1 MKSWISRRMSP
12 LLSDMAFR
20 RYWLGQSVSLLGGQ
34 ISMLALPLTAV
45 MVLHATAV
53 GMAFL
58 TAIGSLPSLLFSLH
72 AGAWVDQHGNRRRTM
87 VVADAGRTLL
97 LASIPAAFFLRILS
111 IPLLI
116 GLWFLVRTFSVFF
129 RVASSTLFVSLVP
142 KNRYVEANSLL
153 HTSRATAFFVG
164 PAIAGFLIQ
173 TLTAPVTL
181 LADSLSF
188 LTSAAS
194 LALIHP
200 QEPAPAQAHRR
211 DLAGGLRFIRR
222 STVLRYSFASQATM
236 SLFRTM
242 FMAVSILYAT
252 RSLGITPTEWG
263 IIFGPSSVGAM
274 AASALA
280 GRFSKR
286 LGLGP
291 TLIWGC
297 ALLTVPY
304 LLVPLAQG
312 PHVAVV
318 AMLFFAEGLASSGSM
333 IHAVSDGTIQA
344 AAIPDELRARVS
356 AAFVTVS
363 TGLRPVGAL
372 LAGALAYAAG
382 LHATLWVAASGGS
395 LAFLWLLPVRK
406 LGQVESLAE
415 VGAR

>member
-1 MKSWISRRMSP
+1 
-12 LLSDMAFR
+12 
-20 RYWLGQSVSLLGGQ
+20 
-34 ISMLALPLTAV
+34 MLALPLTAV

-242 FMAVSILYAT
+242 FMAGLFS
-252 RSLGITPTEWG
+252 TP
-263 IIFGPSSVGAM
+263 P
-274 AASALA
+274 
-280 GRFSKR
+280 
-286 LGLGP
+286 
-291 TLIWGC
+291 
-297 ALLTVPY
+297 
-304 LLVPLAQG
+304 
-312 PHVAVV
+312 
-318 AMLFFAEGLASSGSM
+318 
-333 IHAVSDGTIQA
+333 
-344 AAIPDELRARVS
+344 
-356 AAFVTVS
+356 
-363 TGLRPVGAL
+363 
-372 LAGALAYAAG
+372 GALASLPLSGASFSVPVPWAPWRHPRSPDVLPSG
-382 LHATLWVAASGGS
+382 LVSAPPLSGD
-395 LAFLWLLPVRK
+395 
-406 LGQVESLAE
+406 
-415 VGAR
+415 ARC

>member
-1 MKSWISRRMSP
+1 
-12 LLSDMAFR
+12 
-20 RYWLGQSVSLLGGQ
+20 
-34 ISMLALPLTAV
+34 MLAFPLTAV

-200 QEPAPAQAHRR
+200 PR
-211 DLAGGLRFIRR
+211 
-222 STVLRYSFASQATM
+222 
-236 SLFRTM
+236 
-242 FMAVSILYAT
+242 
-252 RSLGITPTEWG
+252 
-263 IIFGPSSVGAM
+263 
-274 AASALA
+274 ASA
-280 GRFSKR
+280 
-286 LGLGP
+286 GP
-291 TLIWGC
+291 GAPPGPGWRT
-297 ALLTVPY
+297 ALHPQIDCI
-304 LLVPLAQG
+304 A
-312 PHVAVV
+312 
-318 AMLFFAEGLASSGSM
+318 LFFCIAGHDEPL
-333 IHAVSDGTIQA
+333 
-344 AAIPDELRARVS
+344 PDDVHGGVYSLRHPEPWHHS
-356 AAFVTVS
+356 
-363 TGLRPVGAL
+363 
-372 LAGALAYAAG
+372 
-382 LHATLWVAASGGS
+382 H
-395 LAFLWLLPVRK
+395 
-406 LGQVESLAE
+406 
-415 VGAR
+415 